1 MTGKDKIRSV
11 ALSSLAIAMFTLL
24 ISEVGLNGNGA
35 PRSGGG
41 LGGTGGLSFVE
52 AATAAEPP
60 QEPREDDHS
69 EADGADPVKPAKTLT
84 DEQISRIRYLE
95 LSAMR
100 LRRKEP
106 DHVTVKISKDTIDEF
121 LLSMEGHEDFRGDR
135 ARRTF
140 LKMTAPQKLDVI
152 ARYKGAAYA
161 DKVMITSDPDVFVEF
176 KQQVMPQLIRGCA
189 TSGCHL
195 STNKDAPVF
204 GFSAKRNEQAVYSN
218 FLLLNDLEVD
228 THRVI
233 DRSKPDESLL
243 LTYLLP
249 RTEVQPELRHPG
261 DVEYRPIFRSRT
273 HPRYK
278 ILLKWISSLK
288 HPAEEYGVHIIEP
301 KKPAIE
307 EPIDKPAGDGDK
319 PADRPAGDGD
329 KPTDKPAGEGDKP
342 KSNP

>member
-1 MTGKDKIRSV
+1 
-11 ALSSLAIAMFTLL
+11 MFTLL
-24 ISEVGLNGNGA
+24 ISEAGLNRNGA
-35 PRSGGG
+35 AWSGGG
-41 LGGTGGLSFVE
+41 AGIMGGPAFVR
-52 AATAAEPP
+52 AAAAEPP
-60 QEPREDDHS
+60 EEPRDDDHS

-84 DEQISRIRYLE
+84 DEQISRIRYME

-121 LLSMEGHEDFRGDR
+121 LLSMEGHEDFRGER

-176 KQQVMPQLIRGCA
+176 KQQVMPQVIRGCA

-218 FLLLNDLEVD
+218 FLLLNDLQVD

-249 RTEVQPELRHPG
+249 RSEVQPELRHPG

-278 ILLKWISSLK
+278 ILRKWISSLK

-301 KKPAIE
+301 KKPAVEE
-307 EPIDKPAGDGDK
+307 EPIDKPTGDGDK
-319 PADRPAGDGD
+319 PADKPVGDG
-329 KPTDKPAGEGDKP
+329 DKPAGEGDKP
-342 KSNP
+342 KATP